1 MCMFE
6 KLTDLITN
14 GEYKEA
20 IYEFQE
26 QYLHIDEMEPWDA
39 GQLCVLEA
47 SIWEAMGDSTAELAA
62 IARGLK
68 YDPHNYE
75 LFYMLGLHF
84 LNFNIDKAFLCMQ
97 MAIFYCD
104 DEEDRMVIESH
115 YLSLKADPAMRV
127 RGVSVMI
134 LSYNDLDILKDCIQ
148 SVEDNLPKEDLEIV
162 VVDNASTQEGVYEFL
177 SEKESEADYT
187 FRLVING
194 ENLGYA
200 AGCNIGAAECSPDR
214 DIFFL
219 NNDAVLMPN
228 ALFFLRMGL
237 YDNRNVGAAGAL
249 SNSASLQEISAKEIL
264 EALPDCGINEG
275 DCCTGDTAWHKK
287 MGYPASLNV
296 FRKYARKREIS
307 FTDPYIR
314 HFRLT
319 GFAVLL
325 SRDAATA
332 VGVEGRIFDELFA
345 PAFFEDDDLGIRV
358 SRAGFQQFV
367 CCNSLIYHHGGGEF
381 TGPGE
386 IMEESR
392 EKFVSKWGFDVWAF
406 SLPWLDA
413 ANKIL
418 KIAADKRNLVRIVD
432 FTCGFGATASYIKY
446 HCRTAFVAGVCMTG
460 FEAGIAGKIVDDVVF
475 GDPNTVMLPWQ
486 SHSFDIVLADTRY
499 VSRGRILECLG
510 QGGVIITQEDFQ

>member
-1 MCMFE
+1 MFE
-6 KLTDLITN
+6 KLTELITN

-26 QYLHIDEMEPWDA
+26 EYLHIDEMAPYDA
-39 GQLCVLEA
+39 SQLCVLEA
-47 SIWEAMGDSTAELAA
+47 SIWEALGDSTAELSA

-68 YDPHNYE
+68 YHPYNYE

-104 DEEDRMVIESH
+104 DDEDRMVIESD
-115 YLSLKADPAMRV
+115 YLSLKADPSMRV

-134 LSYNDLDILKDCIQ
+134 LSYNDLDILKDCIE
-148 SVEDNLPKEDLEIV
+148 SVEANLPKEDLEIV

-177 SEKESEADYT
+177 GGKEKEADYT
-187 FRLVING
+187 FKLIVNG
-194 ENLGYA
+194 ENLGFA
-200 AGCNIGAAECSPDR
+200 AGCNIGAAACSPDR

-237 YDNRNVGAAGAL
+237 YDNRNVGAVGAI
-249 SNSASLQEISAKEIL
+249 SNSASLQDIDVGEIL
-264 EALPDCGINEG
+264 QAVPDPDLLAAMDENG
-275 DCCTGDTAWHKK
+275 DSKWHKCL
-287 MGYPASLNV
+287 GYPKAVEV

-307 FTDPYIR
+307 FFNPYIR

-319 GFAVLL
+319 GFALL
-325 SRDAATA
+325 LARDAAQA
-332 VGVEGRIFDELFA
+332 VMVEDRIFDELFT

-358 SRAGFQQFV
+358 SRAGFQQFI

-381 TGPGE
+381 TGTGQL
-386 IMEESR
+386 MADSR
-392 EKFVSKWGFDVWAF
+392 EKFVSKWGFDIWGYA
-406 SLPWLDA
+406 LPWMEA
-413 ANKIL
+413 AEKIL
-418 KIAADKRNLVRIVD
+418 QVAADKRNLVRIID
-432 FTCGFGATASYIKY
+432 FTCGFGATASYVKY
-446 HCRTAFVAGVCMTG
+446 HCRTAFVAGVCRTG
-460 FEAGIAGKIVDDVVF
+460 FEAGIAGKIADDVVF

-486 SHSFDIVLADTRY
+486 SHSFDIVIADTEY
-499 VSRGRILECLG
+499 VSRGRIYECLG
-510 QGGVIITQEDFQ
+510 KDGIIITQEDFG